1 MQKLLMAGFGLCLL
15 SLPITVAAQG
25 RPIEG
30 HQNLR
35 LGMTEAEATA
45 AEPLARPENDCPSGR
60 CLGYFDRR
68 FLGAGYAVRADFG
81 RADSLRS
88 ISLSMLVAQG
98 EAPCRRQLQT
108 TTRDFTR
115 AYGKPDSVN
124 DGVTTWQDA
133 LAAIALTDGC
143 GTAGGS
149 TIDITIASQFH

>member
-1 MQKLLMAGFGLCLL
+1 MQKLLMAGLWVCLL

-35 LGMTEAEATA
+35 LGMTEAEAAA
-45 AEPLARPENDCPSGR
+45 AEPLARPEGDCPSDR

-68 FLGAGYAVRADFG
+68 FLGTGYQVRADFG
-81 RADSLRS
+81 SADSLRR

-98 EAPCRRQLQT
+98 EAPCRRQLQSA
-108 TTRDFTR
+108 TRDFTR

-124 DGVTTWQDA
+124 DGVTTWQGT

-143 GTAGGS
+143 APAGGS
-149 TIDITIASQFH
+149 TIEITIADQLH

>member
-45 AEPLARPENDCPSGR
+45 AEPLARPEGDCPSGR

-68 FLGAGYAVRADFG
+68 FLSTGYQVRADFG
-81 RADSLRS
+81 TADSLRR

-98 EAPCRRQLQT
+98 EAPCRREVQT
-108 TTRDFTR
+108 ATRDFIR
-115 AYGKPDSVN
+115 SYGKPDSVAE
-124 DGVTTWQDA
+124 GVTTWQDT

-143 GTAGGS
+143 SAAGGS
-149 TIDITIASQFH
+149 TIDITIASPPY

>member
-1 MQKLLMAGFGLCLL
+1 MQKLLMAGLWVCLL

-45 AEPLARPENDCPSGR
+45 AEPLARPEGDCPSGR

-68 FLGAGYAVRADFG
+68 FLSTGYQVLADFG
-81 RADSLRS
+81 TADSLRR
-88 ISLSMLVAQG
+88 ISLSMLVPQG
-98 EAPCRRQLQT
+98 EAPCRRELQT
-108 TTRDFTR
+108 TTRDFVR
-115 AYGKPDSVN
+115 AYGKPASVA
-124 DGVTTWQDA
+124 DGITTWQGA

-143 GTAGGS
+143 SAAGGS
-149 TIDITIASQFH
+149 TIDISIASQPH